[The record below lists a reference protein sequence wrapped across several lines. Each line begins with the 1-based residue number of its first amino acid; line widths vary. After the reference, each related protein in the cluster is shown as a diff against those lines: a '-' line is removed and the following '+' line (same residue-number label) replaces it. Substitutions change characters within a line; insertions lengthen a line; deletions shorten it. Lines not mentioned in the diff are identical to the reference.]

1 VSVDALDFGGSIPT
15 ISGATILLVIIGVLG
30 RLWLG
35 AEARHLTEL
44 ARVNKAHDEEIAERK
59 QDVVQLKADLA
70 ELRARIDELTKQ
82 VDTERRA
89 RWHAEDVAAAA
100 RRQGGERHAT

>member
-1 VSVDALDFGGSIPT
+1 MNALDLGGSIPT
-15 ISGATILLVIIGVLG
+15 IGGATILLVIIGVLG

-59 QDVVQLKADLA
+59 QDIVDLKKDIA
-70 ELRARIDELTKQ
+70 ELRGRIDELTTQ

-89 RWHAEDVAAAA
+89 RHLAEDAAALA
-100 RRQGGERHAT
+100 RRQGGEPHAQ